1 MITQL
6 KQKTLSYPKRL
17 EHLRE
22 AKLAHTRTKQQII
35 GAMDYD
41 DWAVI
46 PPPEELR
53 DVVSLIGPSGEPIT
67 DILIKG
73 LELESNHES
82 GGYFGAAIVGRN
94 YRRLLESHPVYID
107 PYGSLA
113 GGYMMNFFSTR
124 QPHWNPELH
133 YDHLVPE
140 QEKYGLV
147 TGIGGVQHLA
157 QELSIGL
164 DLGWRGLLEKI
175 GRYRTTNGSDKKGF
189 YDGLE
194 DVVLGIQNLIGRHA
208 EEARRLAGVQGSEQ
222 LRRNM
227 LEMAQINEWLIDSPP
242 RTFREACQWILWYQ
256 MAARMY
262 DNSGSLGR
270 LDLYLYPYYKKDV
283 EEGRLTEEE
292 AVFLIAQNL
301 LRVSDY
307 IQLGGYDEQG
317 RDNTNPVSYL
327 VLEAVHQL
335 KIPANVAVAVG
346 KGIDRGLLKRGVEIL
361 FEDKLGI
368 PKFLGLD
375 SLYRDYTKNGY
386 TLQEARK
393 RIYNGCHWFA
403 VPGREYGMNDLV
415 KLNFARVFD
424 VALREMLADST
435 IQPGVEELWDRF
447 EKHLRRAVEVLA
459 EGLDFHLEHMHR
471 VFPELVLDLLCYGTV
486 EKGMDVSQPG
496 ALEYVN
502 LCIDGT
508 ALATTA
514 DSFAALEQRIEEER
528 RLSWQELLQHLD
540 SNWSAADGAKVR
552 AMMKNVPHYGYGGS
566 KGDEY
571 ALRIVRSFAGIVS
584 EKPTP
589 KGHKMI
595 PGLFSWASTI
605 SMGKHLGATPNGRR
619 AGEPIS
625 FGSNP
630 DPGFRK
636 DGALTAL
643 AEAVAAVQPGWG
655 NPAPLQIEVDPGFS
669 KEEGG
674 VEKMCTLLETH
685 FELGGTEININIL
698 DKQKVLEAHK
708 DPSKYPDLVV
718 RVTGFSAYF
727 ASLSPQMRE
736 VVVRRIVSS

>member
-1 MITQL
+1 MATQIAET
-6 KQKTLSYPKRL
+6 TLTYQQRL
-17 EHLRE
+17 EHLKQTKRI
-22 AKLAHTRTKQQII
+22 HTLTKQQII

-46 PPPEELR
+46 PPPEEMR
-53 DVVSLIGPSGEPIT
+53 DVAALIGPSGEPIT
-67 DILIKG
+67 DILFKG
-73 LELESNHES
+73 LELESNHPS
-82 GGYFGAAIVGRN
+82 GGFFGPAIVGRN
-94 YRRLLESHPVYID
+94 YRRLLEFHPVYID

-113 GGYMMNFFSTR
+113 GGYMVNFFSTR
-124 QPHWNPELH
+124 QPHWNPELRC
-133 YDHLVPE
+133 DHLVPE

-157 QELSIGL
+157 QDLSIGL
-164 DLGWRGLLEKI
+164 ELGWLGLLDKIEKN
-175 GRYRTTNGSDKKGF
+175 RSLNDPEKGEF

-194 DVVLGIQNLIGRHA
+194 DVVLGMQNLIRRHA
-208 EEARRLAGVQGSEQ
+208 EGARHLAADQDNRQ
-222 LRRNM
+222 LRQNL
-227 LEMAQINEWLIDSPP
+227 LEMAEINEWLVDNPP
-242 RTFREACQWILWYQ
+242 RSFREACQWILWYQ

-262 DNSGSLGR
+262 DGSGSLGR
-270 LDLYLYPYYKKDV
+270 LDLYLYPYYQKDTG
-283 EEGRLTEEE
+283 EGTLTDEQ
-292 AVFLIAQNL
+292 AIFHIAQNL

-317 RDNTNPVSYL
+317 KDNTNPVSFL
-327 VLEAVHQL
+327 TLEAAHQL

-346 KGIDRGLLKRGVEIL
+346 KGINRELLKRGVEIL

-375 SLYRDYTKNGY
+375 PLHRDFTKNGY
-386 TLQEARK
+386 STELSRS

-403 VPGREYGMNDLV
+403 LPGREYGMNDLIKV
-415 KLNFARVFD
+415 SFAKIFD
-424 VALREMLADST
+424 VALREMLSDSAVE
-435 IQPGVEELWDRF
+435 PGMDELWNRF
-447 EKHLRRAVEVLA
+447 ENHLRRAIEVLA
-459 EGLDFHLEHMHR
+459 EGLDFHMEHMHE
-471 VFPELVLDLLCYGTV
+471 VFPELVLDLLCYGPV
-486 EKGMDVSQPG
+486 EKGLDVSQPG

-502 LCIDGT
+502 LCIDGS

-514 DSFAALEQRIEEER
+514 DSFAALEQRIEKEKR
-528 RLSWQELLQHLD
+528 ISWRELLRQLD
-540 SNWSAADGAKVR
+540 SDWSAPEGLKVR
-552 AMMKNVPHYGYGGS
+552 AMMKNVPHYGFGGS

-571 ALRIVRSFAGIVS
+571 AVRIVQTFARIVE

-589 KGHKMI
+589 KGHKMV

-605 SMGKHLGATPNGRR
+605 SMGKKLGATPNGRK

-669 KEEGG
+669 REEGG
-674 VEKMCTLLETH
+674 VEKICTLMETH

-698 DKQKVLEAHK
+698 DKEKVLEAHK
-708 DPSKYPDLVV
+708 DPAKYPDLVV

-727 ASLSPQMRE
+727 ASLSSEMRE
-736 VVVRRIVSS
+736 VVVRRIVTI